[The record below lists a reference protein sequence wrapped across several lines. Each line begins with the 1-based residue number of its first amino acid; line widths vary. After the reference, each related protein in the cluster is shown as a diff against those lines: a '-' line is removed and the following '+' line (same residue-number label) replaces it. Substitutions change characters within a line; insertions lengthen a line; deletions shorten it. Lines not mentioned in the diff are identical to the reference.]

1 MEKVKRKKFE
11 EEWDA
16 EIKEVMERVEK
27 RIEQQKNTQLKVNEP
42 ETYTYHSIMGE
53 TVELPVAI
61 DETFPPHKHFFIKD
75 EETIPSGYVKYMNE
89 TYGDVLENT
98 QKAMNKVKRFLGK
111 VEEVENGQRVIYTQ
125 KLPEISDLPDWLVVE
140 EEPKLT
146 NVPKSLETYTL
157 VFDAILCSGKYLTPL
172 ERLLWMMVRKRVP
185 NKELHGYWKE
195 AALPTYYEEFADWL
209 GVKKLTIIRT
219 FKKLKKKGLIRLE
232 GESRKVQKIWL
243 VDLNKW
249 LSERELKPIKRGFIR
264 SVLVPEGVL
273 DAIKKKFKK

>member
-1 MEKVKRKKFE
+1 
-11 EEWDA
+11 
-16 EIKEVMERVEK
+16 
-27 RIEQQKNTQLKVNEP
+27 
-42 ETYTYHSIMGE
+42 
-53 TVELPVAI
+53 
-61 DETFPPHKHFFIKD
+61 
-75 EETIPSGYVKYMNE
+75 
-89 TYGDVLENT
+89 
-98 QKAMNKVKRFLGK
+98 
-111 VEEVENGQRVIYTQ
+111 VIYTQ
-125 KLPEISDLPDWLVVE
+125 KLPEILDLPDWLVVE

-172 ERLLWMMVRKRVP
+172 ERLLWMMVRKRVK
-185 NKELHGYWKE
+185 NKNLNGYWKE
-195 AALPTYYEEFADWL
+195 VALPTYYEEFADWL

-273 DAIKKKFKK
+273 DEIKKKFKK